1 MKKKF
6 ISLGLALAM
15 LLGVAGCNIT
25 TPATVGSIGGVEIPA
40 GIYLLAQY
48 NAYSTAASNA
58 DLATGETANDVSAV
72 LKASVTGTIGD
83 EEVTT
88 DGADYISRLTQR
100 SIEYYAAV
108 ETMFDELG
116 ATLED
121 AATSEVA
128 ENADST
134 WESNGDVY
142 EANGISK
149 ATYEAYLLNNQKAQV
164 CLEYMYG
171 DNGQQPV
178 TEEEYETFL
187 ENDCRYIDSVYLP
200 LMDTTTYSFASSE
213 QAAAID
219 SLADECLTFLKSNA
233 PASMDS
239 TSAYVAMY
247 QAANEYLPQVMEV
260 LGTTDFDK
268 SQSVYYCG
276 SQLYTPSA
284 ALSSY
289 DDGNGG
295 NMLTDALDAAG
306 YGEWVKID
314 LGTAIVL
321 MRKVEPLEQGTV
333 SSFKTQ
339 YGLLTELK
347 GDDFTNE
354 LYANGAAMEHNLSE
368 SAMNTYKAS
377 NIKRSV

>member
-15 LLGVAGCNIT
+15 LLCVAGCNIT

-48 NAYSTAASNA
+48 NAYSTAASKA

-72 LKASVTGTIGD
+72 LKASVTGNIGD

-88 DGADYISRLTQR
+88 DGADYISRLTLR
-100 SIEYYAAV
+100 TIEYYAAV
-108 ETMFDELG
+108 ETKFDELG

-121 AATSEVA
+121 AATSEA
-128 ENADST
+128 AQNADSM

-149 ATYEAYLLNNQKAQV
+149 DTLEKYLLNAQKAQA
-164 CLEYMYG
+164 CLELIYG
-171 DNGQQPV
+171 ENGQQPV
-178 TEEEYETFL
+178 TQEEYETFL
-187 ENDCRYIDSVYLP
+187 QEDCRYIDTVYLP
-200 LMDTTTYSFASSE
+200 MMNTSTYSFASSE

-219 SLADECLTFLKSNA
+219 GIADECLTFLKTSA
-233 PASMDS
+233 PASTDS
-239 TSAYVAMY
+239 TGAYQAMY
-247 QAANEYLPQVMEV
+247 QAAYEYLPQVMEI
-260 LGTTDFDK
+260 LGSTDFDK
-268 SQSVYYCG
+268 TQASYYVG

-284 ALSSY
+284 LASY

-295 NMLTDALDAAG
+295 NILTDALDAAG
-306 YGEWVKID
+306 NGEWAKID

-321 MRKVEPLEQGTV
+321 AREVDPLEQGTISNYQV
-333 SSFKTQ
+333 Q
-339 YGLLTELK
+339 YDLLSELK
-347 GDDFTNE
+347 GDDFRNE
-354 LYANGAAMEHNLSE
+354 LYAEGAAMEHSLDQG
-368 SAMNTYKAS
+368 AMNTYKAS
-377 NIKRSV
+377 KIKRDV

>member
-48 NAYSTAASNA
+48 NAYSTASSLA

-88 DGADYISRLTQR
+88 DGADYISRLTLR
-100 SIEYYAAV
+100 NIEYYAAV
-108 ETMFDELG
+108 EAKFDELG

-128 ENADST
+128 DST
-134 WESNGDVY
+134 DSMWESNGDVY

-149 ATYEAYLLNNQKAQV
+149 DTLEAYLLNSQKAQV

-171 DNGQQPV
+171 ENGQQPV
-178 TEEEYETFL
+178 TEAEYEEFL
-187 ENDCRYIDSVYLP
+187 KTDCRYVDAVFLP
-200 LMDTTTYSFASSE
+200 LMDTSTYSFASSE
-213 QAAAID
+213 QAASID
-219 SLADECLTFLKSNA
+219 SLADACLADLQSSA
-233 PASMDS
+233 PADANSA
-239 TSAYVAMY
+239 SAYMAMY
-247 QAANEYLPQVMEV
+247 QAALEYVPQAMEV
-260 LGTTDFDK
+260 LGSTDFDK
-268 SQSVYYCG
+268 SQSMYYFG
-276 SQLYTPSA
+276 SQLYTPST
-284 ALSSY
+284 LLSY

-295 NMLTDALDAAG
+295 NTLTDALDAAG
-306 YGEWVKID
+306 YGQWVKVN
-314 LGTAIVL
+314 LGTAIAV
-321 MRKVEPLEQGTV
+321 MRKVDPMEQGTV
-333 SSFKTQ
+333 ANYQEQ
-339 YGLLTELK
+339 YDLLSEMK

-354 LYANGAAMEHNLSE
+354 LYAEGAAMEHDLSD
-368 SAMNTYKAS
+368 SAMSTYKAS
-377 NIKRSV
+377 KIKRSV

>member
-48 NAYSTAASNA
+48 NAYSTASSLA

-88 DGADYISRLTQR
+88 DGADYISRLTLR
-100 SIEYYAAV
+100 NIEYYAAV
-108 ETMFDELG
+108 EAKFDELG

-128 ENADST
+128 DST
-134 WESNGDVY
+134 DSMWESNGDVY

-149 ATYEAYLLNNQKAQV
+149 DTLEAYLLNSQKAQV

-171 DNGQQPV
+171 ENGQQPV
-178 TEEEYETFL
+178 TEAEYEEFL
-187 ENDCRYIDSVYLP
+187 KTDCRYVDAVFLP
-200 LMDTTTYSFASSE
+200 LMDTSTYSFASSE
-213 QAAAID
+213 QAASID
-219 SLADECLTFLKSNA
+219 SLADACLADLQSSA
-233 PASMDS
+233 PADANSA
-239 TSAYVAMY
+239 SAYMAMY
-247 QAANEYLPQVMEV
+247 QAALEYVPQAMEV
-260 LGTTDFDK
+260 LGSTDFDK
-268 SQSVYYCG
+268 SQSMYYFG
-276 SQLYTPSA
+276 SQLYTPST
-284 ALSSY
+284 LLSY

-295 NMLTDALDAAG
+295 NTLTDALDAAG
-306 YGEWVKID
+306 YGQWVKVD
-314 LGTAIVL
+314 LGTAIAV
-321 MRKVEPLEQGTV
+321 MRKVDPMEQGTV
-333 SSFKTQ
+333 ANYQEQ
-339 YGLLTELK
+339 YDLLSEMK

-354 LYANGAAMEHNLSE
+354 LYAEGAAMEHDLSD
-368 SAMNTYKAS
+368 SAMSTYKAS
-377 NIKRSV
+377 KIKRSV

>member
-58 DLATGETANDVSAV
+58 DLATGETADDVSAV

-100 SIEYYAAV
+100 AIEYYAAV
-108 ETMFDELG
+108 EAKFDELG

-128 ENADST
+128 DNADSM

-149 ATYEAYLLNNQKAQV
+149 DTLEAYLLNSQKAQA

-171 DNGQQPV
+171 ENGQQPV
-178 TEEEYETFL
+178 TDAEYEEFL
-187 ENDCRYIDSVYLP
+187 KNDCRYIDSLYLP
-200 LMDTTTYSFASSE
+200 LMDTSTYTFASSE

-219 SLADECLTFLKSNA
+219 TLADDCLAYLKANA

-239 TSAYVAMY
+239 TSAYMAMY
-247 QAANEYLPQVMEV
+247 QAANEYLPQVMEIM
-260 LGTTDFDK
+260 GSTDFDK

-276 SQLYTPSA
+276 SQLYTPSS
-284 ALSSY
+284 LSSY

-295 NMLTDALDAAG
+295 NMLTDAVDAAG
-306 YGEWVKID
+306 YGEWVKVD

-321 MRKVEPLEQGTV
+321 VRKVNPLEQGTV
-333 SSFKTQ
+333 DNFQTQ
-339 YGLLTELK
+339 YDLLSELK

-354 LYANGAAMEHNLSE
+354 LYAEGAAMEHNLNE

-377 NIKRSV
+377 NIKRNV